1 MRMPNQMSNNMNM
14 NPMMMGGMNMNPGMK
29 QGMNMMGP
37 GGPGGMSGHP
47 GGMIGANGN
56 SMSGP
61 PGQGWQGQ
69 PNPGQGPPNMPNPTS
84 MSQGQTL
91 SSSSMNRQ
99 SPGVMPGPNSAG
111 ENPQMPPAMNPRL
124 QNMSNMPP
132 NIPIEGQRGSPG
144 LAQGVLQ
151 YLCFV
156 LIFDQYLCR

>member
-1 MRMPNQMSNNMNM
+1 MSNNM

-69 PNPGQGPPNMPNPTS
+69 PSAGQGPPNMPNPTS

-99 SPGVMPGPNSAG
+99 SPGVMPGQNSAG
-111 ENPQMPPAMNPRL
+111 ENPQMPPGMNPRL
-124 QNMSNMPP
+124 QNMGAMPP
-132 NIPIEGQRGSPG
+132 NIPMEGQRGSPG
-144 LAQGVLQ
+144 LPQGRLP
-151 YLCFV
+151 LAAG
-156 LIFDQYLCR
+156 LDI

>member
-29 QGMNMMGP
+29 QGMNNMNMM

-47 GGMIGANGN
+47 SMIGANGN

-156 LIFDQYLCR
+156 LIFDQYLIR